1 MIKKLQNGSKG
12 VSDEWRQKKEYRTQE
27 DSQDIEKR
35 RVPAVKR
42 DSKVDEKIQSYVETK
57 EER

>member
-1 MIKKLQNGSKG
+1 M
-12 VSDEWRQKKEYRTQE
+12 ETKKEYRTQE

-42 DSKVDEKIQSYVETK
+42 DSKVDEKIQSHVETK